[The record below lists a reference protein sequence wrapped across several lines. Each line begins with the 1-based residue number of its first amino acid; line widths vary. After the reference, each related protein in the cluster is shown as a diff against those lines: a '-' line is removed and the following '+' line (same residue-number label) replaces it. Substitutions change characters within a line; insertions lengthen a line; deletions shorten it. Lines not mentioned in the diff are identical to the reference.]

1 MKRKTLTRLICAMLV
16 VGMLFLTG
24 CNSKEKKAITDSLTA
39 QLDSFKSSGSEELAK
54 VLEAND
60 ASLAPLGI
68 DYNEFAQEILEGFTY
83 SIGAITVDSG
93 AKSATAEIKLTSKTP
108 LTMLTALVYNLPNAA
123 TSVSADIL
131 SSEDSLNKFIGEQ
144 LVEAAKNAETDQ
156 TTLTVTCSK
165 TDDTW
170 TLDDFGTQIYKALG
184 LDEINLEGIYSQ
196 LGVKDFDELSSLV
209 SKYLG

>member
-24 CNSKEKKAITDSLTA
+24 CNSKEKKAITDGLTA

>member
-1 MKRKTLTRLICAMLV
+1 MLV

>member
-1 MKRKTLTRLICAMLV
+1 MKRKALTRLICAILV

-24 CNSKEKKAITDSLTA
+24 CNSKEKKAITDDLSA
-39 QLDSFKSSGSEELAK
+39 QLNSFKSSGSEELAK

-60 ASLAPLGI
+60 ASLASLGI
-68 DYNEFAQEILEGFTY
+68 NYDGFAQEILEGFTY

-93 AKSATAEIKLTSKTP
+93 AKSATVEIKLTSKTP

-123 TSVSADIL
+123 TSTSADVL
-131 SSEDSLNKFIGEQ
+131 SSEDSLKKFIGEQ
-144 LVEAAKNAETDQ
+144 LMEAAKNAETDQ
-156 TTLTVTCSK
+156 TTVTVTCSK
-165 TDDTW
+165 TDNTW
-170 TLDDFGTQIYKALG
+170 ELDDFGTQLYKALG
-184 LDEINLEGIYSQ
+184 LDEIDLEGIYSQ

>member
-1 MKRKTLTRLICAMLV
+1 MKRKALTRLICAMLV

-24 CNSKEKKAITDSLTA
+24 CNSKEKKAITDGLTA

>member
-24 CNSKEKKAITDSLTA
+24 CNSKEKKAITDDLST
-39 QLDSFKSSGSEELAK
+39 QLDSFKSSGSEGLTK

-60 ASLAPLGI
+60 ASLASLGI
-68 DYNEFAQEILEGFTY
+68 DYNRFAQKILEGFMY

-93 AKSATAEIKLTSKTP
+93 AKSATVEIKLTSKTP
-108 LTMLTALVYNLPNAA
+108 LTMLTALVNNLPNAA
-123 TSVSADIL
+123 ASVSADVL

-170 TLDDFGTQIYKALG
+170 ALDDFETQFYKALG
-184 LDEINLEGIYSQ
+184 LDKINLEGIYSQ
-196 LGVKDFDELSSLV
+196 LGVKDFNELSSLV
-209 SKYLG
+209 SGYLG

>member
-123 TSVSADIL
+123 TSVSEDIL

-196 LGVKDFDELSSLV
+196 LGVKDFNELSSLI

>member
-108 LTMLTALVYNLPNAA
+108 LTMLTALVYNLPSAA
-123 TSVSADIL
+123 TSVSADVL
-131 SSEDSLNKFIGEQ
+131 SSEDSLKKFIGEQ
-144 LVEAAKNAETDQ
+144 LFEAAKNAETDQ

-170 TLDDFGTQIYKALG
+170 VLDDVGTQLYKALG
-184 LDEINLEGIYSQ
+184 LDKVNLEGIYSQ

-209 SKYLG
+209 KGYLG

>member
-1 MKRKTLTRLICAMLV
+1 MKRKALTRLICAILV

-24 CNSKEKKAITDSLTA
+24 CNSKEKKAITDGLTA

-93 AKSATAEIKLTSKTP
+93 AKSATVEIKLTSKTP
-108 LTMLTALVYNLPNAA
+108 LTMLTALVYNLPSAA
-123 TSVSADIL
+123 TSVSADVL
-131 SSEDSLNKFIGEQ
+131 SSEDSLKKFIGEQ
-144 LVEAAKNAETDQ
+144 LFEAAKNAETDQ

-170 TLDDFGTQIYKALG
+170 VLDDVGTQLYKALG
-184 LDEINLEGIYSQ
+184 LDKVNLEGIYSQ
-196 LGVKDFDELSSLV
+196 LGVKDFNELSSLV
-209 SKYLG
+209 KGYLG

>member
-93 AKSATAEIKLTSKTP
+93 AKSATVEIKLTSKTP